1 MGAVG
6 PPGPRGHWLLGS
18 LSDIRRDMPQTLID
32 VSREYGGVVRLRV
45 GPAAMYLISDGEVIL
60 DLLTKRAGELR
71 KSDRTRQSLGGH
83 LGDGLVTLEGD
94 QHRRHRRLVQ
104 PVMHTQAVAAQA
116 DTMVALALDRV
127 HRWADGSVVELR
139 EEMAD
144 LTLRIVCSALFHIDD
159 GARAEEL
166 VSAVHDFAGS
176 LNVVLRRAFP
186 IPEWVPTSGNRLRR
200 DTVARV
206 DRYAYELIRRRR
218 AAGGDGDGDL
228 LSLLVAS
235 ADGRSRLSDGEVRD
249 ELMTMFFA
257 GHETSAAAL
266 TWAFY
271 LLDRHPEVAGELRAE
286 LHAVV
291 GDRRPTIGDLP
302 NLPHLGRVVK
312 ETLRLYPPAWVFD
325 RSPLHDMVVGG
336 YTIPKGANVLISPW
350 VVHRDPA
357 VWADPE
363 EFRPDRFTDGAAPPR
378 TAYFPFG
385 DGPRS
390 CVGNRFAEAEIAL
403 VLATILPRADL
414 SCVDASAVRPEG
426 DATLRP
432 RGGLPMRVVRR

>member
-1 MGAVG
+1 
-6 PPGPRGHWLLGS
+6 
-18 LSDIRRDMPQTLID
+18 
-32 VSREYGGVVRLRV
+32 
-45 GPAAMYLISDGEVIL
+45 
-60 DLLTKRAGELR
+60 
-71 KSDRTRQSLGGH
+71 
-83 LGDGLVTLEGD
+83 
-94 QHRRHRRLVQ
+94 
-104 PVMHTQAVAAQA
+104 
-116 DTMVALALDRV
+116 
-127 HRWADGSVVELR
+127 
-139 EEMAD
+139 
-144 LTLRIVCSALFHIDD
+144 
-159 GARAEEL
+159 
-166 VSAVHDFAGS
+166 
-176 LNVVLRRAFP
+176 
-186 IPEWVPTSGNRLRR
+186 
-200 DTVARV
+200 
-206 DRYAYELIRRRR
+206 
-218 AAGGDGDGDL
+218 
-228 LSLLVAS
+228 
-235 ADGRSRLSDGEVRD
+235 
-249 ELMTMFFA
+249 MTMFFA

-414 SCVDASAVRPEG
+414 SCVDAGAVRPEG

-432 RGGLPMRVVRR
+432 RGGLPMRVARR